1 MKGQARTGVS
11 GSCDV
16 GRHEGASG
24 GSYEELLCVESHV
37 RASTDTVPS
46 DSRSSRIGGPGS
58 GNPQD
63 GPPQPEG
70 GWTGHSVGRSRR
82 TVVQGRTHSPLT
94 CPGSFLR
101 LPGYQG
107 DLSISEPQELQRDQR
122 CLNRPVPQELSRE
135 QEHVHKS
142 SFQEL
147 SREQG

>member
-1 MKGQARTGVS
+1 MRNYCALRFMSGLLLIQFHRT
-11 GSCDV
+11 
-16 GRHEGASG
+16 HGAVA
-24 GSYEELLCVESHV
+24 L
-37 RASTDTVPS
+37 
-46 DSRSSRIGGPGS
+46 GGPGS

-107 DLSISEPQELQRDQR
+107 NLSISEPQELQRDQR
-122 CLNRPVPQELSRE
+122 YLNRPVPQELSRE
-135 QEHVHKS
+135 QEHVSKS
-142 SFQEL
+142 SFHEL